1 MSAPPPLKIVLHD
14 HTGEERRV
22 LRRERRQAR
31 ELHRADGDRQGTT
44 STLLLRDAVEPGGY
58 VIRTSGPWARLLA
71 RLLAPWLDGR
81 LASGTAPESGPLLA
95 ARAERL
101 TSAPGRWAVAQ
112 DWRDLLRQ
120 ASRPVPL
127 RDPRVPLCRDRIIAA
142 EGELRS
148 MLAALSVP
156 LPVPAR
162 RRRHGQP
169 VAQRRRRAPLQP
181 RLHHRPRPRSA
192 GGGRKPRSGHAAG
205 RRSVTH
211 GRVREAV
218 LHGFAAVVTHPDA
231 RVTGPLPAPTG
242 SAGVSR
248 P

>member
-162 RRRHGQP
+162 G
-169 VAQRRRRAPLQP
+169 VAMAS
-181 RLHHRPRPRSA
+181 RLLSDGA
-192 GGGRKPRSGHAAG
+192 
-205 RRSVTH
+205 
-211 GRVREAV
+211 
-218 LHGFAAVVTHPDA
+218 
-231 RVTGPLPAPTG
+231 GPLYNPGCTTDLDLALLEVVESLDPATPLADG
-242 SAGVSR
+242 